1 MSSRSRRGI
10 IAFVT
15 RRLTACLALTLLLL
29 PCNVQ
34 PAASAAQTST
44 GGFDFYVMSL
54 SWSPGFC
61 ATAAGRND
69 DLQCGPGRRFAFVL
83 HGLWPQYERG
93 GWPQNCSAE
102 ALDQGIINSML
113 AIMPSPRLVAH
124 EWARHGTCSGLPPR
138 GYFKKAAQAFNSID
152 IPPQYKAAL
161 RQITVSPDQLR
172 HDFAVANPTLG
183 DQGIVVLCS
192 GNGRYLQEVRAC
204 FTKDLQGRPC
214 TANVLRGACKSD
226 QIIMRPLR

>member
-1 MSSRSRRGI
+1 MSSRLRRGI

-15 RRLTACLALTLLLL
+15 RRLAACLALTLLLL

-34 PAASAAQTST
+34 PATSAAQTST

-61 ATAAGRND
+61 ATAVGRND
-69 DLQCGPGRRFAFVL
+69 DLQCGSGRRFAFVL

-102 ALDQGIINSML
+102 ALDHGIIDSML
-113 AIMPSPRLVAH
+113 PIMPSPRLVAH
-124 EWARHGTCSGLPPR
+124 EWTRHGTCSGLSPKV
-138 GYFKKAAQAFNSID
+138 YFKKAAQAFNSIN
-152 IPPQYKAAL
+152 IPQRYKAPL
-161 RQITVSPDQLR
+161 RQITVNPDQLR
-172 HDFAVANPTLG
+172 HEFAVANPKFG
-183 DQGIVVLCS
+183 DRGIAVLCS

-204 FTKDLQGRPC
+204 LTKDLEGRPC
-214 TANVLRGACKSD
+214 TTEVLRGACKSD